1 MTVQTRE
8 FALALEVRAEG
19 RVLEGTVVPYGE
31 EARIGPQVV
40 EVWRPGA
47 VAGTHPG
54 DLPLLA
60 LPLVTVS
67 LARWATPPGRTCTT
81 VSRASTSERATTPG
95 LPFPRVVARTGPGA
109 LFQPGLRADGVP
121 PRCSGDH
128 TPSTDTQ
135 RNASD
140 AAAVTDPLWPCAAKA
155 EQGRTT
161 QEWRATDGS
170 FAPPGGGAT
179 LWPSWSPLVWSAGPA
194 ATRFGEH
201 GGAWAIRQVS
211 VNRACV
217 PKSHP
222 AVGEPALARLR
233 TGRDPSKAGMT
244 PETSPEPPES
254 WPGPDGEPPLEAKPP
269 ANRSS
274 PLTQPV

>member
-1 MTVQTRE
+1 MPTARRPVSGPRWSRSP
-8 FALALEVRAEG
+8 ARA
-19 RVLEGTVVPYGE
+19 RSP
-31 EARIGPQVV
+31 AP
-40 EVWRPGA
+40 
-47 VAGTHPG
+47 HPG

-60 LPLVTVS
+60 LPLVAVS
-67 LARWATPPGRTCTT
+67 PARWATPPGRTCAT

-109 LFQPGLRADGVP
+109 LVQPGLRADGVP

-128 TPSTDTQ
+128 TPIHRHTQ

-140 AAAVTDPLWPCAAKA
+140 ATAVTDPLWPA
-155 EQGRTT
+155 QPRRSSGRTT
-161 QEWRATDGS
+161 QGWRATDGS

-194 ATRFGEH
+194 AARFGEH

-222 AVGEPALARLR
+222 AIGEPALGRLR
-233 TGRDPSKAGMT
+233 TGWDPSKRHDPGDVSA
-244 PETSPEPPES
+244 SLRS
-254 WPGPDGEPPLEAKPP
+254 HGPDRTVSPPWKRSHRPTEARPLPSPSDRQTGERPRPW
-269 ANRSS
+269 
-274 PLTQPV
+274 

>member
-1 MTVQTRE
+1 MASHQGAR
-8 FALALEVRAEG
+8 
-19 RVLEGTVVPYGE
+19 GTTPHPPTHKGTPATLPPLRTPYGP
-31 EARIGPQVV
+31 AQ
-40 EVWRPGA
+40 
-47 VAGTHPG
+47 
-54 DLPLLA
+54 
-60 LPLVTVS
+60 
-67 LARWATPPGRTCTT
+67 
-81 VSRASTSERATTPG
+81 
-95 LPFPRVVARTGPGA
+95 PRR
-109 LFQPGLRADGVP
+109 
-121 PRCSGDH
+121 S
-128 TPSTDTQ
+128 S
-135 RNASD
+135 
-140 AAAVTDPLWPCAAKA
+140 
-155 EQGRTT
+155 GRTT

-254 WPGPDGEPPLEAKPP
+254 WPGPDGEP
-269 ANRSS
+269 
-274 PLTQPV
+274 